1 LINRSSRRERRL
13 QITSDMDKTFQ
24 SLAWEERRLVLRVLP
39 IKVKYSVC
47 DQRSMLRLKAKSD
60 GHGGVV
66 AQDTDENVSDMR
78 REQGYGPGSGV
89 GA

>member
-1 LINRSSRRERRL
+1 
-13 QITSDMDKTFQ
+13 MDKTSQ
-24 SLAWEERRLVLRVLP
+24 SLAWEERRLVLRILP

-47 DQRSMLRLKAKSD
+47 DQRSRLKAKSD